1 MWTIKYKPKNLKE
14 FVDQKEAVEKFLKW
28 IKNWKPG
35 SKALLFY
42 GMPGVGKTAL
52 VEAYASEKNLD
63 LIQLNASDYRSAT
76 QIREVLGRSMQ
87 QQSLFRRGKIFLIDE
102 IDGIAGR
109 EDYGGV
115 GEIIKIIR
123 ESRFPIILTAND
135 PYEQKLRSLREYCIL
150 VEFKKI
156 PVWDIEKRLAE
167 ICKKEGIKADRKVLR
182 ELAKLSKGDLR
193 AAIIDLETVARGKDE
208 IKLEDLKALSYRE
221 KEVSIFDALKLIFKT
236 KSALAAKLAIRNVD
250 KDPDEIFWWIE
261 NNIAREYEK
270 PEEIAKAFESLSK
283 ADLFRS
289 WVSSRQNWKLKG
301 YMIDLMT
308 AGIATAKKD
317 MYRKFTRYQYPDKL
331 AILGGTKL
339 ERKAMGELL
348 KKLSKEFHCST
359 RKVRKEFLPFL
370 KIMVKNSKIKSQ
382 LVNSLKLTKEELSL
396 LK

>member
-1 MWTIKYKPKNLKE
+1 MRVMWTIKYKPKNLKE

-123 ESRFPIILTAND
+123 ESRFPIVLTAND

-156 PVWDIEKRLAE
+156 PVWDVEKRLAE
-167 ICKKEGIKADRKVLR
+167 ICRKEGIKADRKVLR
-182 ELAKLSKGDLR
+182 EF
-193 AAIIDLETVARGKDE
+193 
-208 IKLEDLKALSYRE
+208 Y
-221 KEVSIFDALKLIFKT
+221 
-236 KSALAAKLAIRNVD
+236 
-250 KDPDEIFWWIE
+250 
-261 NNIAREYEK
+261 
-270 PEEIAKAFESLSK
+270 
-283 ADLFRS
+283 
-289 WVSSRQNWKLKG
+289 
-301 YMIDLMT
+301 
-308 AGIATAKKD
+308 
-317 MYRKFTRYQYPDKL
+317 
-331 AILGGTKL
+331 LGNYH
-339 ERKAMGELL
+339 
-348 KKLSKEFHCST
+348 SKE
-359 RKVRKEFLPFL
+359 L
-370 KIMVKNSKIKSQ
+370 
-382 LVNSLKLTKEELSL
+382 
-396 LK
+396 